1 MRTLWTGFGA
11 VILVVVLAIFAGG
24 GFVVPTDPVTTAL
37 FSLFFIAGLLFVIAG
52 IIGDVAVGSRRIH
65 WYAFS
70 GTGIL
75 VVGLTFSISLVVSPQ
90 FDSSAGQA
98 FIGLL
103 AVANALVFGYMG
115 FDQIRGGQYAEL
127 GAQ

>member
-11 VILVVVLAIFAGG
+11 VILVVVLALFAGG
-24 GFVVPTDPVTTAL
+24 GFVLPTDPVTTAL

-52 IIGDVAVGSRRIH
+52 LVGDVAVGSQHIRWH
-65 WYAFS
+65 AFS
-70 GTGIL
+70 GIGIL
-75 VVGLTFSISLVVSPQ
+75 VLGLTFSISLVVSPQ
-90 FDSSAGQA
+90 FNSSAGQA

-115 FDQIRGGQYAEL
+115 VDHIRGGQYAGL
-127 GAQ
+127 GA